1 MRHKG
6 TEKSLQRISS
16 AFVVNN
22 ILETSQVI
30 KACPDTSLLLKQAIS
45 RPKKL
50 QWKEQSFLLWTI
62 LKSELFACKDKSIAN
77 DTKGF

>member
-22 ILETSQVI
+22 ILDTSQVI
-30 KACPDTSLLLKQAIS
+30 KACPGTSLPLKQAIS

-50 QWKEQSFLLWTI
+50 RLERAIFSPL
-62 LKSELFACKDKSIAN
+62 DYP
-77 DTKGF
+77 